1 MKFKY
6 KKTVVVEEEIDVDE
20 RIYDEGQVTYNIA
33 NIILDGRM
41 LRLYDELYHN
51 DEMVVQNA
59 AEQINEAFKK
69 ADAILKLVYT
79 TGCS

>member
-6 KKTVVVEEEIDVDE
+6 EKTVVVEEEIDIDD
-20 RIYDEGQVTYNIA
+20 RIYNDHSAEYKIA

-41 LRLYDELYHN
+41 KRIYDDLYHK
-51 DEMVVQNA
+51 DAGVVQNA

-69 ADAILKLVYT
+69 ADDIIKLMKD
-79 TGCS
+79 

>member
-41 LRLYDELYHN
+41 LRLYDELYHK
-51 DEMVVQNA
+51 DAGVVQNA

-79 TGCS
+79 TGYS